1 MSRRHPDQA
10 RQAARERIAGIQEQI
25 RALDILCTGTLAKR
39 TKRCGQAACR
49 CARDP
54 DARHGPYYEWGRMK
68 RGKLVN
74 RMVSPEQAALL
85 RRAIA
90 NYRRARRLLR
100 AWEDQTVHLMEADKP
115 RK

>member
-1 MSRRHPDQA
+1 MSRRDPDQA
-10 RQAARERIAGIQEQI
+10 RQAARDRIARIQEQI
-25 RALDILCTGTLAKR
+25 RALDVLCTGTLAKR

-68 RGKLVN
+68 GGKLVN
-74 RMVSPEQAALL
+74 RMVSLDEATML

-90 NYRRARRLLR
+90 NYRGVRRLLR
-100 AWEDQTVHLMEADKP
+100 TWEDQTVRIMEAGKP